1 MSSRKLGVKSF
12 GMGQDEGHYTVRID
26 EFTTDMSWRELP
38 EDFRLPPRTDAMI
51 LMPEVLLET
60 ERTVTS
66 SGASAFDG
74 DLGGSGEAAEM
85 QAVQLARPPDQGV
98 PPAGGGVR
106 GRVRYGDRPGGGAAP
121 EAQEEQSSRAAAER
135 GWETA
140 ECAGCT
146 SGGQPGFGCGDLGFD
161 GRGDGDGDQTAS
173 QGGSSKEQGGPAPS
187 LDRGEGGLP
196 EPVAGVELGC
206 GAEHCR
212 VDEKSFGD
220 VRLEADAL
228 AAEGE
233 GGSGG
238 GRRPAVE
245 EESALAGALALPGSS
260 CAVGAHGG
268 DEAEAEQP
276 GRVAHDVTGP
286 RRPNRGTTQRLKAG
300 VTAGKAIMAA
310 LIATTLDPGNYKVVE
325 VVDGAG
331 SLASCLR
338 GREGWEVA
346 EVIDVA
352 GGWTPD
358 LAKRLKEAYKQ
369 IELQQ
374 PDLVVL
380 SPRPWMAEP
389 TEDPSL
395 WEARR
400 AQLPLWKWVAEVWKL
415 QQGHGRLV
423 VVVQPAQSQ
432 ALHLSFMKERDG
444 VIKVP
449 VAMCAFVPA
458 GEQRALRNFREV
470 MVEVNHSV
478 LGRRLQDRG
487 WCPCGP
493 RAHLVPGEA
502 KASAGITRLRWPSSF
517 CERLVSGAEEAFK
530 QLPGGSLLG
539 LGDSVPQDED
549 WAWETAPVSNAA
561 VPEEGLRQALQE
573 QGSTGE
579 RYDYITYD
587 GPAIQQPRRLRQ
599 TVAHLHVTLGH
610 LSNER
615 LARMLSLSGGQASV
629 VDLAKKLRCQVCAMV
644 RPPQATP
651 QVAYR
656 KPKQFNERVMGDSFY
671 IWDKAGQKFV
681 VTHYIDGLTDY
692 HIGDLTDRPDSGFAR
707 EILQDLWIA
716 SFGAPDLLVTDGG
729 PEFCGEI
736 ETVASLFGMVHEVV
750 PEGAKW
756 RMGLAERHG
765 AIIKLMMMRMVTAMG
780 LTGMVPMRQ
789 ACLAAFAAKNRT
801 VNKGG
806 VSPMQAVTGRSTCL
820 PGSLMQQICTGE
832 MRYQY
837 NQAMETNEALQ
848 RADRIRQGAVE
859 AFFWLDAHSALRKA
873 LTSRSRPPTLEGIR
887 EGATVYVYDPPVSR
901 RGQARRLQDHSSWSG
916 PGVIVCV
923 ERDTPVPQRVWV
935 RLRGRV
941 KAFPLEKIRLA
952 TLDEMVSA
960 QFVTDA
966 LKEVEAELQGG
977 QIKVDD
983 EAKEADK
990 PAASENP
997 PAARRSARRPASSS
1011 SSSSETSDTD
1021 GGDKARPAVDPQSEE
1036 QERRAKLLDDVP
1048 MAMKTFA
1055 DRRKSEEAAL
1065 ADPHALDFAKKRKLF
1080 EKLSK
1085 ALEPPSVLEEGM
1097 IREQLTDI
1105 YGKFKE
1111 VKKALN
1117 KQKGPRR
1124 ARGGG
1129 KASARTEAGRH
1140 ASGVMVV
1147 EEEVDASSWF
1157 APGEYEAMLQDTL
1170 GHWVLWSSPSVSAG
1184 VPELREVSLRLQREE
1199 AEAMA
1204 EGVTEVKTGKAR
1216 IEYRWKE
1223 LDGDWQ
1229 TAFVPA
1235 LKKAIGVYLEHHGI
1249 RGVAADKVLDPKRIL
1264 SSRFVLTNKGG
1275 EDLASAEPK
1284 ARWIFGGH
1292 RDPDAGLYAT
1302 SAPTASTLAHNLLN
1316 FVAVQLGWTVHYED
1330 VASAFLQGKDLP
1342 RTEKVFVRVPQ
1353 GYPQE
1358 VLDYLVEE
1366 LGGGVRGDVVELTKA
1381 GFGLPESPRLWYL
1394 EYKDTIEEIGLKE
1407 LTLVPGM
1414 FRAFHPNGKL
1424 RALASIHVDDTRY
1437 AGDETSGELWDL
1449 LHQRLKFGKMRKATD
1464 GWQKFCGRW
1473 ELQAEDGR
1481 EMRISM
1487 QEYIKTIPLVKARPS
1502 AIEAASAEGSS
1513 MSRPESTTTSTSGG
1527 PNRSSPESA
1536 TTSTSGGP
1544 SRSSPESA
1552 TTSTSGGPS
1561 MSSRQHEPDETSEG
1575 VVEYIHDVITGVGAE
1590 SELTPEEK
1598 RLIGSVVGQLNWA
1611 ARQGRYDLGFVASL
1625 IQQLA
1630 GQGKAEALRWVN
1642 AAVRRA
1648 REPMEVLV
1656 RKFDCDLSE
1665 LLVVSVSD
1673 AAYGAMPNGSSQG
1686 GTMVLFAD
1694 PAVLHGQ
1701 GAVCIMEAASVKIQR
1716 VVRCSMSAEVSSLAT
1731 AFEHGDFVRA
1741 VLAELLDPTFRMDRW
1756 KLSASRWR
1764 HLLVTDAK
1772 TGYDAI
1778 SSEVLPS
1785 DRKIAIDVGV
1795 LRQGL
1800 LEPETANFIRWVPGS
1815 EMPGDGLTKWGH
1827 NNMLTKVMTEGQW
1840 SLVDTPEA
1848 QALRKAAATKR
1859 AVWRSQAKSRLR
1871 ATEAPSVA
1879 RACSSPEGVRVKVH
1893 E

>member
-1 MSSRKLGVKSF
+1 MVILDIGCMRSVVGVGWATEVIGRWREEGRWHRVEKEVEAFRFGDGEVLYSRYRVEFVGTFAGKEVVFGFSVVDGVCPPLFSRSGCTQLGIIIDCEHRTLSSRKLGVKSF

-38 EDFRLPPRTDAMI
+38 EDFRLPSRTDAMI

-85 QAVQLARPPDQGV
+85 QACPQLVEVSEDGFDMVTDQGEELHPKPRKNNRPV
-98 PPAGGGVR
+98 PR
-106 GRVRYGDRPGGGAAP
+106 R
-121 EAQEEQSSRAAAER
+121 S
-135 GWETA
+135 
-140 ECAGCT
+140 
-146 SGGQPGFGCGDLGFD
+146 
-161 GRGDGDGDQTAS
+161 GDG
-173 QGGSSKEQGGPAPS
+173 KPPS
-187 LDRGEGGLP
+187 
-196 EPVAGVELGC
+196 
-206 GAEHCR
+206 
-212 VDEKSFGD
+212 
-220 VRLEADAL
+220 AL
-228 AAEGE
+228 AAQAAGSQASVVEISGLTAEEMEMVTKRRAKAAAAKSKAAQHRALTGE
-233 GGSGG
+233 KADYPSLSQVWSWDVALNIAASTKSRLVTFGWK
-238 GRRPAVE
+238 RMLWQLRVKAAVE
-245 EESALAGALALPGSS
+245 AE
-260 CAVGAHGG
+260 G
-268 DEAEAEQP
+268 D
-276 GRVAHDVTGP
+276 

-458 GEQRALRNFREV
+458 GERRALRNFREV
-470 MVEVNHSV
+470 MV
-478 LGRRLQDRG
+478 
-487 WCPCGP
+487 
-493 RAHLVPGEA
+493 
-502 KASAGITRLRWPSSF
+502 
-517 CERLVSGAEEAFK
+517 EEAFK

-549 WAWETAPVSNAA
+549 WAWETAP
-561 VPEEGLRQALQE
+561 E

-587 GPAIQQPRRLRQ
+587 GSAMQQPRRLRQ

-729 PEFCGEI
+729 
-736 ETVASLFGMVHEVV
+736 
-750 PEGAKW
+750 
-756 RMGLAERHG
+756 
-765 AIIKLMMMRMVTAMG
+765 
-780 LTGMVPMRQ
+780 
-789 ACLAAFAAKNRT
+789 
-801 VNKGG
+801 
-806 VSPMQAVTGRSTCL
+806 RSTCL

-887 EGATVYVYDPPVSR
+887 EGATVYVYDPP
-901 RGQARRLQDHSSWSG
+901 
-916 PGVIVCV
+916 
-923 ERDTPVPQRVWV
+923 
-935 RLRGRV
+935 
-941 KAFPLEKIRLA
+941 
-952 TLDEMVSA
+952 
-960 QFVTDA
+960 
-966 LKEVEAELQGG
+966 
-977 QIKVDD
+977 
-983 EAKEADK
+983 EADK
-990 PAASENP
+990 PAASDNP

-1249 RGVAADKVLDPKRIL
+1249 RGVAADKVLDPKR
-1264 SSRFVLTNKGG
+1264 
-1275 EDLASAEPK
+1275 
-1284 ARWIFGGH
+1284 
-1292 RDPDAGLYAT
+1292 
-1302 SAPTASTLAHNLLN
+1302 
-1316 FVAVQLGWTVHYED
+1316 
-1330 VASAFLQGKDLP
+1330 
-1342 RTEKVFVRVPQ
+1342 
-1353 GYPQE
+1353 
-1358 VLDYLVEE
+1358 
-1366 LGGGVRGDVVELTKA
+1366 
-1381 GFGLPESPRLWYL
+1381 LWYL

-1414 FRAFHPNGKL
+1414 FRAFHPNGQL

-1473 ELQAEDGR
+1473 ELQAED
-1481 EMRISM
+1481 
-1487 QEYIKTIPLVKARPS
+1487 
-1502 AIEAASAEGSS
+1502 
-1513 MSRPESTTTSTSGG
+1513 
-1527 PNRSSPESA
+1527 
-1536 TTSTSGGP
+1536 
-1544 SRSSPESA
+1544 
-1552 TTSTSGGPS
+1552 
-1561 MSSRQHEPDETSEG
+1561 G

-1800 LEPETANFIRWVPGS
+1800 LEPETANFI
-1815 EMPGDGLTKWGH
+1815 
-1827 NNMLTKVMTEGQW
+1827 
-1840 SLVDTPEA
+1840 
-1848 QALRKAAATKR
+1848 
-1859 AVWRSQAKSRLR
+1859 
-1871 ATEAPSVA
+1871 
-1879 RACSSPEGVRVKVH
+1879 
-1893 E
+1893 